1 MYARHAT
8 HRIEEAL
15 GDTRVVLLA
24 GPRQAGKTTLARSLA
39 EQGRTY
45 LTLDD
50 PTILAGARADPTGLV
65 RSLDRAIIDEVQRS
79 PELLLAIK
87 ESVDRDTRPG
97 RFLLTG
103 SANLMTLPD
112 VADSL
117 AGRMET
123 IRLLPLAQSEILRRP
138 PPSFLA
144 SLFAGE
150 APNSEF
156 PKLGPDLVE
165 IVLAG
170 GYPEALARSSATRRR
185 DWLLNYVEAVVGRDV
200 RDIANIDQLDRML
213 RLLRALAEHSG
224 QLVNHAGVGASL
236 DLNHVTTQ
244 KYTGVLE
251 QLFLI
256 RSLPAWSS
264 NGLKRLTKKP
274 KLHFLDAGLLCALR
288 GMTTERIGL
297 DRTGFGSALESFVVS

>member
-8 HRIEEAL
+8 HRIQEAL

-50 PTILAGARADPTGLV
+50 STTLAGARADPTGLI
-65 RSLDRAIIDEVQRS
+65 RSLDRAVIDEVQRS

-87 ESVDRDTRPG
+87 ESVDRYTRPG

-138 PPSFLA
+138 PPVRQA
-144 SLFAGE
+144 S
-150 APNSEF
+150 
-156 PKLGPDLVE
+156 
-165 IVLAG
+165 
-170 GYPEALARSSATRRR
+170 SSA
-185 DWLLNYVEAVVGRDV
+185 
-200 RDIANIDQLDRML
+200 Q
-213 RLLRALAEHSG
+213 RA
-224 QLVNHAGVGASL
+224 HAGAGVVLDDLGYAVSFSSDHARIDTTSRASFGELVIEGA
-236 DLNHVTTQ
+236 
-244 KYTGVLE
+244 
-251 QLFLI
+251 
-256 RSLPAWSS
+256 
-264 NGLKRLTKKP
+264 
-274 KLHFLDAGLLCALR
+274 
-288 GMTTERIGL
+288 
-297 DRTGFGSALESFVVS
+297 